1 MDNWAMHDRI
11 PVRTGGGWRLLIG
24 LVVGL
29 LGCERQ
35 TAEVLLGQPA
45 RPYHMEL
52 RLEPAVPRAGHETQL
67 RFRLLDTAGGQALG
81 PLQILHER
89 ALHTF
94 IVSRDLRVF
103 AHTHHEDFF
112 PLTAQDLDA
121 ASFRFPHVFPWAG
134 EYMIVSE
141 FTYKDRSW
149 VKQFRV
155 RVDGAQAAEG
165 EAAAEPELSRD
176 KAFGPYRVSL
186 RTSPDPP
193 LAGHEVELVCVFSRG
208 GTPVSDMGLY
218 LGTEVHMA
226 SWRLDGEHFG
236 HQHTYTPQMAA
247 LMNRMRTMADGSGRA
262 GETAARM
269 NRMMVELMSGPA
281 TQAYSG
287 PELPVRHVFPTAGLY
302 KLFFETAP
310 GGERLVADFT
320 VRVVDY
326 EEGRDTRIE
335 SIVAGADL

>member
-1 MDNWAMHDRI
+1 MKNWVVHDGI
-11 PVRTGGGWRLLIG
+11 PRGGGWWLVIG
-24 LVVGL
+24 LWVSL

-35 TAEVLLGQPA
+35 TAQVLVGHPA
-45 RPYHMEL
+45 RPYHLEL
-52 RLEPAVPRAGHETQL
+52 RLEPAAPRAGQETHL
-67 RFRLLDTAGGQALG
+67 RFRLLDTAGGQALS

-103 AHTHHEDFF
+103 SHTHHEDFL
-112 PLTAQDLDA
+112 PLTVQELNA
-121 ASFRFPHVFPWAG
+121 ASFHFPHVFPQAG

-155 RVDGAQAAEG
+155 SVGGANDAEG
-165 EAAAEPELSRD
+165 ETAAGPNLSRD

-193 LAGHEVELVCVFSRG
+193 VAGHEVELVCVLSRNG
-208 GTPVSDMGLY
+208 MPVTDLQLY

-247 LMNRMRTMADGSGRA
+247 LMNRMRTMGSDQA
-262 GETAARM
+262 VQTAAQM
-269 NRMMVELMSGPA
+269 NRMMVQLMSGPA
-281 TQAYSG
+281 KQIYSG
-287 PELPVRHVFPTAGLY
+287 PELPIHHVFPTAGLY

-310 GGERLVADFT
+310 GGKRLVADFT

-335 SIVAGADL
+335 SIVVGDGADL

>member
-1 MDNWAMHDRI
+1 MHDVI
-11 PVRTGGGWRLLIG
+11 PRRTGGGWWLVVG
-24 LVVGL
+24 LWVGL

-35 TAEVLLGQPA
+35 AAQVLVGQPA
-45 RPYHMEL
+45 RPYHLEL
-52 RLEPAVPRAGHETQL
+52 TLEPAAPRAGQETHL
-67 RFRLLDTAGGQALG
+67 RFRLLDTAGGQALS

-89 ALHTF
+89 AVHTF
-94 IVSRDLRVF
+94 IVSRDLDVF

-112 PLTAQDLDA
+112 PLTAQDLSA
-121 ASFRFPHVFPWAG
+121 ASFHFPHVFPKAG

-149 VKQFRV
+149 LKQFRV
-155 RVDGAQAAEG
+155 LVGGGNAPEG
-165 EAAAEPELSRD
+165 EAAAEPDLGRD

-193 LAGHEVELVCVFSRG
+193 VAGHEVELVCVFSHD
-208 GTPVSDMGLY
+208 GTPVTDLQLY

-247 LMNRMRTMADGSGRA
+247 LMNMMKTMGDGSGQA
-262 GETAARM
+262 GEMAARM
-269 NRMMVELMSGPA
+269 NRMMVQLMSGPA
-281 TQAYSG
+281 KQAYSG
-287 PELPVRHVFPTAGLY
+287 PELPVHHVFPTAGLY

-310 GGERLVADFT
+310 GGKRLVADFT

-326 EEGRDTRIE
+326 AEGRDTRIE
-335 SIVAGADL
+335 SIVARDGADS